1 MAAFIREGSVAP
13 RAPGG
18 IKRKRGTEEI
28 TTPDFE
34 LAPDA
39 VPGIAQVIVDIWTG
53 AVSLNTLM
61 QRETTGSNKGMAT
74 QAAVDLATATIN
86 ATTPNYNFVRVVII
100 SEEEHDKGYAMEDP
114 DDVVFV
120 LPNQGRINSTGA
132 NLLNTAKLLMACTP
146 NGI

>member
-1 MAAFIREGSVAP
+1 MAP

-18 IKRKRGTEEI
+18 IKRKRGNEEI

-53 AVSLNTLM
+53 VVSLNTLM

-86 ATTPNYNFVRVVII
+86 AATPNYNFVRVVII
-100 SEEEHDKGYAMEDP
+100 SEEEHDKGYTMEDP